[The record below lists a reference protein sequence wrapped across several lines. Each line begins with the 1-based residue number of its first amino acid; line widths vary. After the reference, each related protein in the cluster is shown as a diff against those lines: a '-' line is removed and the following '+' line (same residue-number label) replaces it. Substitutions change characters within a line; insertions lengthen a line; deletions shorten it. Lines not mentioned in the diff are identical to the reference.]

1 MLALRENQWRSTQS
15 EKSNPFLKG
24 FNHEVLISRRID
36 AQDMFASDALTTI
49 QSAFR
54 QLDLA
59 ADCSAQAA
67 VMRDRLLAKQ
77 YCRIQTATARHSG
90 HTWRWRTAYRQQ
102 RHGTMGTLGAGA
114 LDTDSNGT
122 AQDTDSDQLT
132 RHSGHTWRWHT

>member
-67 VMRDRLLAKQ
+67 VMRDRLLAVRGNCHHVVQ
-77 YCRIQTATARHSG
+77 SSG
-90 HTWRWRTAYRQQ
+90 DGRPCVIPI
-102 RHGTMGTLGAGA
+102 M
-114 LDTDSNGT
+114 
-122 AQDTDSDQLT
+122 LT
-132 RHSGHTWRWHT
+132 RTFLS

>member
-1 MLALRENQWRSTQS
+1 MQTHKCDSKVVNW
-15 EKSNPFLKG
+15 
-24 FNHEVLISRRID
+24 
-36 AQDMFASDALTTI
+36 ASAV
-49 QSAFR
+49 FR
-54 QLDLA
+54 KPA

-102 RHGTMGTLGAGA
+102 RHGTVGTLGAGA

-122 AQDTDSDQLT
+122 AQWAQDTDSD
-132 RHSGHTWRWHT
+132 